1 MFQNSATAAINL
13 FQKNIAAT
21 IDLIQNNIAAAI
33 YLFQNN
39 IAAAING
46 QDNLGNTPLHLAAQV
61 IRYKK

>member
-1 MFQNSATAAINL
+1 L
-13 FQKNIAAT
+13 
-21 IDLIQNNIAAAI
+21 LQNNITGAI

-61 IRYKK
+61 IRLKIKYHPPTPEKKYK